1 MQHLAAVL
9 NDLLEIG
16 PTLSLQNVIILE
28 ILWEEDEF
36 SPMRTSGSN
45 LELRE
50 AILQDKCS
58 VIPLDD
64 RLL

>member
-9 NDLLEIG
+9 NYLREIV

-28 ILWEEDEF
+28 ILWEKDEF
-36 SPMRTSGSN
+36 SLIRTSGSN

-50 AILQDKCS
+50 SILQDRYE
-58 VIPLDD
+58 VLGTNA
-64 RLL
+64 